1 VAGLTAVHTEQVPKA
16 ERARRPFWLH
26 QAAEYLVGVSLIAQG
41 LQAAEPWV
49 PGLAGGLIVVNTAV
63 VRGPLSAFSLVGR
76 RVHRVL
82 DVVLIAGLV
91 VGAFLPGVDT
101 SMRFVL
107 AAFAVVLGF
116 VARYTRYE
124 TRQER
129 RGRASNLADTPGDR
143 AEEVGRRAGR
153 LAGEG
158 VKAWRA
164 RR

>member
-1 VAGLTAVHTEQVPKA
+1 MHTEQVPKA

-63 VRGPLSAFSLVGR
+63 VRGPLSAFSIVGR

-82 DVVLIAGLV
+82 DVVLIAGLA

-101 SMRFVL
+101 PMRFVL

-124 TRQER
+124 TRHERAVQR
-129 RGRASNLADTPGDR
+129 RGRASDVADTPGDR